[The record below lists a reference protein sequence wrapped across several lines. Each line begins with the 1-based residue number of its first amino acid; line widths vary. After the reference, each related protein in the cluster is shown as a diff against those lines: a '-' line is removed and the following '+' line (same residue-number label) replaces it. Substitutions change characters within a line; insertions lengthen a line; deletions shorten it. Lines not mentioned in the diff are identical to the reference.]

1 MQIDW
6 QSYDPGAFHDEMI
19 ERPGAPRPT
28 AQQLAAYLE
37 SLDRKDLDEKKLA
50 SRLAIKT
57 MGISFTVYSD
67 GQNIDRE
74 WPFDLIPR
82 VIPAREWEV
91 TRRGL
96 EQRVRALNC
105 FINDVYNG
113 QKVFKDKII
122 DPELILDSVNFRP
135 QCLGIQPRYG
145 VWAHICGTDL
155 IRDEHGRF
163 MVLEDNLRVP
173 SGVSYMLENRRVT
186 KRVFPS
192 CSRTTTSSR

>member
-6 QSYDPGAFHDEMI
+6 QTYDPGAFHDEMI
-19 ERPGAPRPT
+19 ERPGASRPT
-28 AQQLAAYLE
+28 ARQLAAYLE

-67 GQNIDRE
+67 GRNIDRE

-82 VIPAREWEV
+82 VIPAKEWEV
-91 TRRGL
+91 ARRGL

-113 QKVFKDKII
+113 QKV
-122 DPELILDSVNFRP
+122 
-135 QCLGIQPRYG
+135 
-145 VWAHICGTDL
+145 
-155 IRDEHGRF
+155 
-163 MVLEDNLRVP
+163 
-173 SGVSYMLENRRVT
+173 
-186 KRVFPS
+186 
-192 CSRTTTSSR
+192 